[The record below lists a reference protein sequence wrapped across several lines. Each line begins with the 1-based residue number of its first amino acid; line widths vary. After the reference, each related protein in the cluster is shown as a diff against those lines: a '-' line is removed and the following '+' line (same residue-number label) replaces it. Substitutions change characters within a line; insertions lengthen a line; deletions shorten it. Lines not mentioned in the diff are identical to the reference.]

1 MTARTVLDVATP
13 VAPDAGVVD
22 VTVGF
27 VVSAATVVKL
37 HDTGAAITLP
47 ARSLAPLNVAV

>member
-27 VVSAATVVKL
+27 VVST
-37 HDTGAAITLP
+37 P
-47 ARSLAPLNVAV
+47 SLNTTSTK